1 MLGPSQCTDACTCAR
16 ACTYHICTRD
26 THICTCTCTCHAH
39 AHMCTC
45 TRTCTRTVTHT
56 HMHIQCTRSTHP
68 SLSPPRLPLLRGAG
82 ALGEQELVAGD
93 RDAVGVGECVGTLA
107 SRSAKQ
113 LGAGP
118 VECWASTWVDHK
130 RARRSALHRESL
142 RRACAWPVRCGPDC
156 VRPVGT
162 ACLGPRPPQHDRGRP
177 SAILPRTA

>member
-1 MLGPSQCTDACTCAR
+1 MLGPSQTHAHAR
-16 ACTYHICTRD
+16 AHAHITYAHATR
-26 THICTCTCTCHAH
+26 TYAHAH
-39 AHMCTC
+39 AHATHTHICAHAHAHAHAQSR
-45 TRTCTRTVTHT
+45 TRTCTYSVRDL
-56 HMHIQCTRSTHP
+56 THP

-107 SRSAKQ
+107 SRSAEQ

-118 VECWASTWVDHK
+118 VECWASTTWVDHK